1 MHGPGPPGEGPGRHL
16 PEPRAGVDGGP
27 ALADLEVDAGDLLLG
42 RVGHPTHRL
51 AERDPRPPGR
61 SPGHQVPVEGED
73 PVPVIEDDEV
83 RVAMKMAHDAGVQNV
98 LLTRGSRGDAYFSNG
113 EDIWYAK
120 REFNIKL
127 VSSVCAGDC
136 TLAAFLHK
144 WYRDR
149 DNVEEAMKLAMATGA
164 NVAESVGIGDF
175 GHVDEYSKR
184 VAVRKLDRQ

>member
-1 MHGPGPPGEGPGRHL
+1 MKKWL
-16 PEPRAGVDGGP
+16 ISTIAAAIVLLAST
-27 ALADLEVDAGDLLLG
+27 ALADG
-42 RVGHPTHRL
+42 
-51 AERDPRPPGR
+51 
-61 SPGHQVPVEGED
+61 S
-73 PVPVIEDDEV
+73 I
-83 RVAMKMAHDAGVQNV
+83 
-98 LLTRGSRGDAYFSNG
+98 TRGSRGDAYFSNG

>member
-1 MHGPGPPGEGPGRHL
+1 MAIELVREYLKAYGRDQDIIELDTSSATVELAAQALGTGPERIAKTLSFMGRDH
-16 PEPRAGVDGGP
+16 
-27 ALADLEVDAGDLLLG
+27 AL
-42 RVGHPTHRL
+42 
-51 AERDPRPPGR
+51 
-61 SPGHQVPVEGED
+61 
-73 PVPVIEDDEV
+73 
-83 RVAMKMAHDAGVQNV
+83 
-98 LLTRGSRGDAYFSNG
+98 
-113 EDIWYAK
+113 
-120 REFNIKL
+120 L
-127 VSSVCAGDC
+127 VVCAGDC